1 MYHAMACLTVPKLS
15 YLGEHSEVS
24 QARSKINKKTA
35 SATAL
40 VELTPENALDTAVPY
55 GSINN

>member
-1 MYHAMACLTVPKLS
+1 MVFWDENIIEK
-15 YLGEHSEVS
+15 
-24 QARSKINKKTA
+24 KKIIIIIINKTKTA

>member
-1 MYHAMACLTVPKLS
+1 MVSWDENIIEKKKKKKKKLIIII
-15 YLGEHSEVS
+15 
-24 QARSKINKKTA
+24 INKTKTA
-35 SATAL
+35 SAPAL

>member
-1 MYHAMACLTVPKLS
+1 MRSWDENIIEKKKLIIIIII
-15 YLGEHSEVS
+15 
-24 QARSKINKKTA
+24 INKTKTA

>member
-1 MYHAMACLTVPKLS
+1 MRSWDENIIEKKKLIIIIIIIII
-15 YLGEHSEVS
+15 
-24 QARSKINKKTA
+24 INKTKTA